1 MVLFWSVEAGDGE
14 AEKENY
20 APTSWQAL
28 NLLCQRRLEVYSS
41 RFED

>member
-1 MVLFWSVEAGDGE
+1 MVLFRSVEAGDGE

-28 NLLCQRRLEVYSS
+28 NLLCQRRQHNKEI
-41 RFED
+41 FED